1 MAISVLITGGAGYVG
16 SILTERFVNQ
26 GYLVTVYDNFM
37 YRQNTLL
44 NLCYQPNVKFIRGD
58 VRDVDSL
65 LRQVSK
71 HDIIIPLAAIVG
83 MPACKKNPLG
93 AKQINQDQIEN
104 ICQAKS
110 KDQLL
115 LYPNTNSGYG
125 QGEGAV
131 FTEKDELNPI
141 SVYGQTKCEAE
152 KMVRNT
158 ENSLVFRLATVFG
171 CSPKMRLDLLVND
184 FTYRAWNDG
193 FISLFE
199 GHFKR
204 NYVHV
209 RDVAAVFDW
218 CISHWDL
225 VKNDVYNF
233 GLSNAN
239 LTKRELCDKIKVQI
253 PNFKIVEFEGDKDPD
268 QRNYIVQNTKIE
280 NKGFKASISVER
292 GIDELLKSFEILN
305 PSIYTNL

>member
-1 MAISVLITGGAGYVG
+1 MKVLITGGAGYVG
-16 SILTERFVNQ
+16 SILTERFVIQ
-26 GYLVTVYDNFM
+26 DYVVTVYDNFM

-44 NLCYQPNVKFIRGD
+44 NLCYQPNIKFIRAD
-58 VRDVDSL
+58 VRDENTL
-65 LRQVSK
+65 LKEVAK
-71 HDIIIPLAAIVG
+71 NDIIIPLAAIVG
-83 MPACKKNPLG
+83 MPACKKNPIV
-93 AKQINQDQIEN
+93 AKQINQDQIEL
-104 ICQAKS
+104 ICKTKS

-115 LYPNTNSGYG
+115 LFPNTNSGYG
-125 QGEGAV
+125 QGEGAI
-131 FTEKDELNPI
+131 FTEKDILNPI

-193 FISLFE
+193 YISLFE

-204 NYVHV
+204 NYVHI
-209 RDVAAVFDW
+209 RDVASVFDW
-218 CISHWDL
+218 CISHWDR
-225 VKNDVYNF
+225 VKNEVYNF
-233 GLSNAN
+233 GLSDAN
-239 LTKRELCDKIKVQI
+239 LTKLELCNKIKSFI
-253 PNFKIVEFEGDKDPD
+253 PNFKIVELVDRKDPD

-280 NKGFKASISVER
+280 NRGFKAQISIEK
-292 GIDELLKSFEILN
+292 GIEELIKSFEILN

>member
-1 MAISVLITGGAGYVG
+1 MERVLITGGAGYIG

-44 NLCYQPNVKFIRGD
+44 NLCYQPNIKFIRKD
-58 VRDVDSL
+58 VRDVSSL
-65 LRQVSK
+65 LKQVARN
-71 HDIIIPLAAIVG
+71 DVIIPLAAIVG
-83 MPACKKNPLG
+83 MPACKRNPLG

-104 ICQAKS
+104 ICENKS
-110 KDQLL
+110 KDQILL
-115 LYPNTNSGYG
+115 FPNTNSGYG

-131 FTEKDELNPI
+131 FTEEDELNPI
-141 SVYGQTKCEAE
+141 SIYGQTKCEAE
-152 KMVRNT
+152 KMVRNV

-209 RDVAAVFDW
+209 RDVAHVFDW
-218 CISHWDL
+218 CINNWDL
-225 VKNDVYNF
+225 VKDDVYNF
-233 GLSNAN
+233 GLSDAN
-239 LTKRELCDKIKVQI
+239 LTKRELCDKIKNFI
-253 PNFKIVEFEGDKDPD
+253 PSFKIVEFEGEKDPD
-268 QRNYIVQNTKIE
+268 QRNYIVQNAKIE
-280 NKGFKASISVER
+280 SKGFKASISIEK

>member
-1 MAISVLITGGAGYVG
+1 MAVSVLITGGAGYIG
-16 SILTERFVNQ
+16 SILTERFVTQ
-26 GYLVTVYDNFM
+26 DYKVTVYDNFM

-44 NLCYQPNVKFIRGD
+44 NLCFHPNIKFVRAD
-58 VRDVDSL
+58 VRDEASL
-65 LRQVSK
+65 AKEVRNNDV
-71 HDIIIPLAAIVG
+71 IIPLAAIVG
-83 MPACKKNPLG
+83 MPACKKNPLV

-104 ICQAKS
+104 ICKVKS
-110 KDQLL
+110 KNQLL

-125 QGEGAV
+125 QGEGVV
-131 FTEKDELNPI
+131 FTEEDALNPI

-152 KMVRNT
+152 KMVRNVD
-158 ENSLVFRLATVFG
+158 NSVVFRLATVFG

-218 CISHWDL
+218 TILNWDKM
-225 VKNDVYNF
+225 KNEVYNF
-233 GLSNAN
+233 GLSDAN
-239 LTKRELCDKIKVQI
+239 LSKLELCQKIKSFV
-253 PNFKIVEFEGDKDPD
+253 PNFKIVQFEDAKDPD
-268 QRNYIVQNTKIE
+268 QRNYIVQNSKIE
-280 NKGFKASISVER
+280 KRGFKAFISVDH
-292 GIDELLKSFEILN
+292 GIQELLKSFEILN